1 MLHIFNEC
9 YYICNQGDGLHTTS
23 NLTFTFPKVQMYLSF
38 CWCFVLFWDSAFED
52 TFFSFASIHTAYRP
66 WPITMRRFSAKS
78 SYRLI
83 KESRSVRWR
92 SEDRWVVWVSHGGK
106 CIDCQIYQ
114 LRFDDEGK
122 LSDLSPLLQLT
133 PVRRLLHL
141 TWTFL
146 YHRCLLWLWFFLF
159 FFFLHIALGVY
170 RQLHY

>member
-23 NLTFTFPKVQMYLSF
+23 NLTFKFPKVQMYLSF

-52 TFFSFASIHTAYRP
+52 TFFSFTAIRTAYRS
-66 WPITMRRFSAKS
+66 WPITMWSFSAKS
-78 SYRLI
+78 SYHLI
-83 KESRSVRWR
+83 KWKCNE
-92 SEDRWVVWVSHGGK
+92 WVVWVSHGGK

-122 LSDLSPLLQLT
+122 LSNLSPLLQLT
-133 PVRRLLHL
+133 PVRHFLHL

-146 YHRCLLWLWFFLF
+146 CHRCLLWLWFFLF